1 MHAPQ
6 SFAEWHYALPGGPCC
21 GSCCSSPAQATP
33 EAALAA
39 TAAKVSTSGWCL
51 PKFHQ
56 LSQAVLMSWHRLLV
70 AGGRSGRG
78 SQSLRLTAAVAVAV
92 AAGLSLLQA
101 AAAPLHPGHRSDRHY
116 FPANQQ
122 HHGCHLPR
130 PLQLRAGQCTASAA
144 MPTACLRGLC
154 KRHAASVKAAKS
166 PTPPWPRIC
175 LLPCPVTA
183 CRSKHSARLRV
194 STQSRP
200 HRTGLLKCSYAAQ
213 QVARNARASLT
224 MPAQRPSHP
233 VSEVA
238 WECLRGALV
247 EQLLR

>member
-166 PTPPWPRIC
+166 PTPPWPNIC
-175 LLPCPVTA
+175 LLPCLCASPSPLPCYCMQVKAFCKIEGEHAVT
-183 CRSKHSARLRV
+183 
-194 STQSRP
+194 STP
-200 HRTGLLKCSYAAQ
+200 
-213 QVARNARASLT
+213 NW
-224 MPAQRPSHP
+224 PAQVQLCGPTGGEECQGISYNASAPTLTPSK
-233 VSEVA
+233 
-238 WECLRGALV
+238 
-247 EQLLR
+247 